1 MRISNLGLRAYRRT
15 ASVFSLALAASACG
29 SASPS
34 APATSRIASIR
45 IVAGESNQIFLPRG
59 ERERLTIQTRAAD
72 GSLVDNFVEAM
83 LVSRDT
89 TSVIAEPGNFVRMLP
104 NARSGDVVVVATFAV
119 NGQSLRDS
127 VRVRLIVPLGGVSA
141 AGAQM
146 LPQH

>member
-1 MRISNLGLRAYRRT
+1 MLSNIGLRAYRRT

-34 APATSRIASIR
+34 GPAASRIASIR
-45 IVAGESNQIFLPRG
+45 IVAGESNLIFLPLG

-72 GSLVDNFVEAM
+72 GSLVNNFVEAM

-89 TSVIAEPGNFVRMLP
+89 TSVIVEPGNFVRMLP
-104 NARSGDVVVVATFAV
+104 NARSGDVVVVATLAV
-119 NGQSLRDS
+119 DRRSLRDS

-141 AGAQM
+141 VGAHM
-146 LPQH
+146 LPLH